1 MSSRDQRQRTRLVI
15 VRGFQVRFIILIVAF
30 MLLTA
35 LVSGYTVYYYI
46 WKLVGDKLNGV
57 YPQAHLVSMVA
68 RVNSVLISRFFLLV
82 PLVVLVGLIFS
93 NRISGPI
100 YKMKLFL
107 SSMSEHNDDGSLV
120 ELREDDEFHEVAEGI
135 NRIVNRLRSEK
146 RKRRSDMVKIG
157 KELDSIVTGI
167 SGDGASR
174 EALVSLRERIKTLE
188 ERGDGC

>member
-1 MSSRDQRQRTRLVI
+1 MSNRDQRQRTRLVI

-30 MLLTA
+30 VLLTA

-46 WKLVGDKLNGV
+46 WKLIGDKLNGV
-57 YPQAHLVSMVA
+57 YPQAHLVDMVA
-68 RVNSVLISRFFLLV
+68 RVNSVLISRFLLLV

-107 SSMSEHNDDGSLV
+107 SSISEHNDDGSLV
-120 ELREDDEFHEVAEGI
+120 ELREEDEFHDVAEGI

-146 RKRRSDMVKIG
+146 RKHRSVMVSMG
-157 KELDSIVTGI
+157 KEIDSIIPGL
-167 SGDGASR
+167 GDERASR
-174 EALVSLRERIKTLE
+174 EALESLRDRIKAQ
-188 ERGDGC
+188 